1 MYSGTFLCRGGKC
14 NGIVLWA
21 EYQLTD
27 QLTLSLGPRKKVTIG
42 EKVEWDFYSK
52 QGVHLL
58 MNKGKSFIEN
68 VQTVTVSLTF
78 VPESGDFDFIFK
90 TINA

>member
-1 MYSGTFLCRGGKC
+1 MFFLCRGVKC

-21 EYQLTD
+21 EYQFTD

-58 MNKGKSFIEN
+58 MNKGKSCIEN
-68 VQTVTVSLTF
+68 LQTISVSLIF
-78 VPESGDFDFIFK
+78 VPGSGDFDFVFK